1 MENAILN
8 EKLNQ
13 TTAENKELN
22 SNIEELDKQHDVAV
36 ERLLGMK
43 NDVQDK
49 YGKLK
54 EEFDEILKNNKES
67 HDEEKNKWKKENE
80 KITEDHSL
88 LERKFKELERIIEEV
103 SIEKRKLQED
113 FNALQESDLELQ
125 RELNQKENSQEINQ
139 LQIKNSKLSEEILAL
154 KAEAQE
160 VLSNDWDKKIEDL
173 KVENRKIQE
182 DFVALQ
188 EDDLNLQREFHE
200 LKKQNEII
208 SVEKTKIQED
218 FTALQE
224 DDLTLQRNFEIV
236 KTEKLRIESEFNE
249 SKNLKETEN
258 YVEKVEAEM
267 KNVAETKKV
276 LEENLQKL
284 QNELTSMQDKL
295 TENEIA
301 YKNRVQD
308 LESQNN
314 SMNVELQKQVIDLQ
328 SSLNNKMIEGNSTTG
343 VSFDEVKGLLR
354 NYMNYDGKSIDE
366 KNYLEDF
373 LKSIRDLPAKVELL
387 EKKWSSSFKEISN
400 LNEINSKIL
409 HEKETVQADL
419 MHYEI
424 ECSELMKNNEILLNE
439 IDNLKCGKL
448 ETIHEN
454 SEDSLVILEKQLE
467 DCSNLNQ
474 SLEDE
479 YLEVSQKIE
488 FLENEKL
495 DMRNKISVLEKDLDE
510 KNLILKE
517 LQEQIQ
523 NLKIE
528 KSNLIFEVN
537 ELKSDAENRL
547 EENQNERE
555 NPYSNEELLAL
566 NQSIDSLTNEKN
578 NLINLVTLKHNE
590 SVQYHQEI
598 QRLNQLLQQQ
608 SQTNCEKCIQ
618 LEEMISSM
626 RIDGEKMSDQIT
638 FLREKSDILTTNL
651 ITEQSHQKILNLE
664 KHELNE
670 QKNNLIKDLDRLRL
684 HLIEVEEAHTEET
697 VLLQK
702 SIDDNQS
709 KLFMI
714 EEDVKKSS
722 TAYTSAR

>member
-1 MENAILN
+1 MENAIVN

-13 TTAENKELN
+13 ITAENKELN
-22 SNIEELDKQHDVAV
+22 SNIEELDKQHDIAV
-36 ERLLGMK
+36 ERILEMK

-54 EEFDEILKNNKES
+54 EEFDEILKNNEES
-67 HDEEKNKWKKENE
+67 YDKEKNKWKKENE
-80 KITEDHSL
+80 KVLEDYSI
-88 LERKFKELERIIEEV
+88 LEKKFKELEKIIEDV
-103 SIEKRKLQED
+103 SFEKRKEVNNTVFD
-113 FNALQESDLELQ
+113 FDQ
-125 RELNQKENSQEINQ
+125 
-139 LQIKNSKLSEEILAL
+139 
-154 KAEAQE
+154 
-160 VLSNDWDKKIEDL
+160 KIEEL
-173 KVENRKIQE
+173 KVDNTKIQE

-188 EDDLNLQREFHE
+188 EDNLNLQREFTV
-200 LKKQNEII
+200 LKKQNENI
-208 SVEKTKIQED
+208 SVEKNKIQED
-218 FTALQE
+218 LTALQK
-224 DDLTLQRNFEIV
+224 DDLLLQKKLEEV
-236 KTEKLRIESEFNE
+236 KTEKLRIERDFIDY
-249 SKNLKETEN
+249 KNQKGTEN

-284 QNELTSMQDKL
+284 QSELTSIQDKL
-295 TENEIA
+295 TENDIA

-314 SMNVELQKQVIDLQ
+314 SMHVELQKQVIDLQ

-343 VSFDEVKGLLR
+343 VSFDQLKILLR

-387 EKKWSSSFKEISN
+387 EKKWSSSSKEISN

-488 FLENEKL
+488 FIENEKL

-517 LQEQIQ
+517 YQEQIQ

-528 KSNLIFEVN
+528 KSNFIFEVN
-537 ELKSDAENRL
+537 ELKSYAENKL
-547 EENQNERE
+547 EENQNFIE
-555 NPYSNEELLAL
+555 NHQSNEELLAL

-590 SVQYHQEI
+590 SVQYHKEI
-598 QRLNQLLQQQ
+598 QRLNQLLQQQQ

-618 LEEMISSM
+618 LEEEISSL
-626 RIDGEKMSDQIT
+626 RIDGEKMSDQIK

-651 ITEQSHQKILNLE
+651 ITEQNHQKILNLD

-670 QKNNLIKDLDRLRL
+670 QKNSLIKDLDRLRL
-684 HLIEVEEAHTEET
+684 HLIEVEQAHTEET

-702 SIDDNQS
+702 LIDDNQS
-709 KLFMI
+709 KLIMI

>member
-13 TTAENKELN
+13 ITAENKELN
-22 SNIEELDKQHDVAV
+22 SNIEELDKQHDIAV
-36 ERLLGMK
+36 ERILGMK
-43 NDVQDK
+43 NDVQNK

-54 EEFDEILKNNKES
+54 EEFDEILENNKETYVK
-67 HDEEKNKWKKENE
+67 EKNKWKKENE
-80 KITEDHSL
+80 KVLEDSSI
-88 LERKFKELERIIEEV
+88 LERKFKELERIVEV
-103 SIEKRKLQED
+103 VTIEKRKVEED
-113 FNALQESDLELQ
+113 YNVLQESELELR
-125 RELNQKENSQEINQ
+125 RELSKNKISQEVINTEFDFDQ
-139 LQIKNSKLSEEILAL
+139 
-154 KAEAQE
+154 
-160 VLSNDWDKKIEDL
+160 KIEVL
-173 KVENRKIQE
+173 KVENKKIIE
-182 DFVALQ
+182 DFVVLE
-188 EDDLNLQREFHE
+188 EDNLNLQREFSV
-200 LKKQNEII
+200 LKKQNENI

-218 FTALQE
+218 FTSLQE
-224 DDLTLQRNFEIV
+224 ADLLLQRDFEKV
-236 KTEKLRIESEFNE
+236 KTEKLLIESEFTDF
-249 SKNLKETEN
+249 KNQKETEN

-295 TENEIA
+295 TQNEIA

-314 SMNVELQKQVIDLQ
+314 SMHVELQKQVIDLQ

-343 VSFDEVKGLLR
+343 VSFDLVKDLLR
-354 NYMNYDGKSIDE
+354 NYMNYEGKSIDD
-366 KNYLEDF
+366 KHYLEDF

-387 EKKWSSSFKEISN
+387 EKKWSSSSKEISN
-400 LNEINSKIL
+400 LSEINSKIL

-488 FLENEKL
+488 FIENEKL

-517 LQEQIQ
+517 FQEQIQ

-547 EENQNERE
+547 EENQNLIE
-555 NPYSNEELLAL
+555 NLPSNLELLDL

-598 QRLNQLLQQQ
+598 QRLNQLLQQ

-618 LEEMISSM
+618 LEEEISSL
-626 RIDGEKMSDQIT
+626 RINGEKMSDQIT

-651 ITEQSHQKILNLE
+651 ITEQNHQKILNLD

-670 QKNNLIKDLDRLRL
+670 QKNSLIKDLDRLRL
-684 HLIEVEEAHTEET
+684 HLIEVEQAHTEET

>member
-13 TTAENKELN
+13 ITAENKELN
-22 SNIEELDKQHDVAV
+22 SNIEELDKQHDIAV
-36 ERLLGMK
+36 ERILGMK
-43 NDVQDK
+43 NDVQNK

-54 EEFDEILKNNKES
+54 EEFDEILENNKETYVK
-67 HDEEKNKWKKENE
+67 EKNKWKKENE
-80 KITEDHSL
+80 KVLEDSSI
-88 LERKFKELERIIEEV
+88 LERKFKELERIVEVV
-103 SIEKRKLQED
+103 SIEKRKVEED
-113 FNALQESDLELQ
+113 YNVLQESELELR
-125 RELNQKENSQEINQ
+125 RELSKNKISQEVINTEFDFDQ
-139 LQIKNSKLSEEILAL
+139 
-154 KAEAQE
+154 
-160 VLSNDWDKKIEDL
+160 KIEVL
-173 KVENRKIQE
+173 KVENKKIIE
-182 DFVALQ
+182 DFVVLE
-188 EDDLNLQREFHE
+188 EDNLNLQREFSV
-200 LKKQNEII
+200 LKKQNENI

-218 FTALQE
+218 FTSLQE
-224 DDLTLQRNFEIV
+224 ADLLLQRDFEKV
-236 KTEKLRIESEFNE
+236 KTEKLLIESEFTDF
-249 SKNLKETEN
+249 KNQKETEN

-295 TENEIA
+295 TQNEIA

-314 SMNVELQKQVIDLQ
+314 SMHVELQKQVIDLQ

-343 VSFDEVKGLLR
+343 VSFDLVKDLLR
-354 NYMNYDGKSIDE
+354 NYMNYEGKSVDD
-366 KNYLEDF
+366 KHYLEDF

-387 EKKWSSSFKEISN
+387 EKKWSSSSKEISN
-400 LNEINSKIL
+400 LSEINSKIL

-488 FLENEKL
+488 FIENEKL

-517 LQEQIQ
+517 FQEQIQ

-547 EENQNERE
+547 EENQNLIE
-555 NPYSNEELLAL
+555 NLPSNLELLDL

-598 QRLNQLLQQQ
+598 QRLNQLLHQQ

-618 LEEMISSM
+618 LEEEISSL
-626 RIDGEKMSDQIT
+626 RINGEKMSDQIT

-651 ITEQSHQKILNLE
+651 ITEQNHQKILNLD

-670 QKNNLIKDLDRLRL
+670 QKNSLIKDLDRLRL
-684 HLIEVEEAHTEET
+684 HLIEVEQAHTEET

-709 KLFMI
+709 KLLMI